1 MTEPLAALADLRN
14 TGAHQLDPVRFHF
27 LEALAARAQAAAP
40 GVQSAL
46 ATRLSAALADYQQRT
61 TEAQQSRQGAEDAQA
76 AQQTLHKLERRRLAA
91 AGGAGMPAAS
101 AQAAVSPLAE
111 LTRYIERVR
120 QVPADDPLAHGAQ
133 PHQHTLPE
141 LNSVRRF
148 RETWS
153 RICAE
158 DQVDLAAE
166 RGPENAGPLNSHML
180 VLRSLALMR
189 ELSPHYLRRF
199 MAHADALLW
208 IEQASARLKPPATKP
223 KTVRAAK
230 AKKTS

>member
-14 TGAHQLDPVRFHF
+14 AGAHQLDPVRFHY

-46 ATRLSAALADYQQRT
+46 AARLDAALADYQQRAT
-61 TEAQQSRQGAEDAQA
+61 QALQARQGAEDAQT
-76 AQQTLHKLERRRLAA
+76 AQHTRQKMERRRLAA
-91 AGGAGMPAAS
+91 ACGVGMPAAS
-101 AQAAVSPLAE
+101 AQAAESPLAE
-111 LTRYIERVR
+111 LTRYIDRVR
-120 QVPADDPLAHGAQ
+120 QAPADDPLAHGAQ
-133 PHQHTLPE
+133 PHQHALPE

-158 DQVDLAAE
+158 DQVDLAVE

-199 MAHADALLW
+199 MAHVDALLW
-208 IEQASARLKPPATKP
+208 IEQASARLKPPAAKP
-223 KTVRAAK
+223 KAVRSAK
-230 AKKTS
+230 AKKPS

>member
-1 MTEPLAALADLRN
+1 MNEPLAVLADLRSA
-14 TGAHQLDPVRFHF
+14 GAHQLDPVRFHF
-27 LEALAARAQAAAP
+27 LEALASRAQAAAP
-40 GVQSAL
+40 GVQGVL
-46 ATRLSAALADYQQRT
+46 AAKLGAALADYQHHAAQ
-61 TEAQQSRQGAEDAQA
+61 AQQARQGAADEQA
-76 AQQTLHKLERRRLAA
+76 AQQTERNRERRRLL
-91 AGGAGMPAAS
+91 GAQQPHPAS
-101 AQAAVSPLAE
+101 AAESPLAE

-120 QVPADDPLAHGAQ
+120 QVPADDPLAHDAQ
-133 PHQHTLPE
+133 EHQNTLPE

-158 DQVDLAAE
+158 EQVDLAVE

-199 MAHADALLW
+199 MAHADTLLW
-208 IEQASARLKPPATKP
+208 IEQASARLKPAAAKP
-223 KTVRAAK
+223 KAARAAR
-230 AKKTS
+230 AKKPG

>member
-1 MTEPLAALADLRN
+1 MTEPLAALADLRHA
-14 TGAHQLDPVRFHF
+14 GAHLLDPVRFHY
-27 LEALAARAQAAAP
+27 LEALAARVQTAAP

-46 ATRLSAALADYQQRT
+46 ATRLGAALADYQQRAT
-61 TEAQQSRQGAEDAQA
+61 QARQARQGAVDAQA
-76 AQQTLHKLERRRLAA
+76 AQQTQRKLDRRRLAA
-91 AGGAGMPAAS
+91 AGGAGMPVAS
-101 AQAAVSPLAE
+101 AQPPESPLAE

-120 QVPADDPLAHGAQ
+120 QWPADDPLEHTAQ
-133 PHQHTLPE
+133 PHQNALPE

-158 DQVDLAAE
+158 DQVDLAVE

-208 IEQASARLKPPATKP
+208 IEQASARLKPPASKP
-223 KTVRAAK
+223 KAVRAAK
-230 AKKTS
+230 AKKPS

>member
-14 TGAHQLDPVRFHF
+14 AGAHQLDPVRFHY
-27 LEALAARAQAAAP
+27 LEALAARVQTATP

-46 ATRLSAALADYQQRT
+46 AARLGAALADYQQRAT
-61 TEAQQSRQGAEDAQA
+61 QALQARQGAEDAQT
-76 AQQTLHKLERRRLAA
+76 AQHTRQKMERRRLAA
-91 AGGAGMPAAS
+91 ACGVGMPAAS
-101 AQAAVSPLAE
+101 AQAAESPLAE
-111 LTRYIERVR
+111 LTRYIDRVR
-120 QVPADDPLAHGAQ
+120 QAPADDPLAHGAQ
-133 PHQHTLPE
+133 PHQHALPE

-158 DQVDLAAE
+158 DQVDLAVE

-208 IEQASARLKPPATKP
+208 IEQASARLKPPAAKP
-223 KTVRAAK
+223 KAVRGAK
-230 AKKTS
+230 AKKPS

>member
-1 MTEPLAALADLRN
+1 MNEPLAALADLRN
-14 TGAHQLDPVRFHF
+14 AGAHQLDPVRFHY
-27 LEALAARAQAAAP
+27 LEALAARMQTAAP

-46 ATRLSAALADYQQRT
+46 STRLGAALADYQHRATQ
-61 TEAQQSRQGAEDAQA
+61 AQQARQGAEDEQA
-76 AQQTLHKLERRRLAA
+76 AQHTRLKMERHRLA
-91 AGGAGMPAAS
+91 AGGAGTPAAI
-101 AQAAVSPLAE
+101 AQATETPLAE

-133 PHQHTLPE
+133 PHQNALPE

-148 RETWS
+148 CETWS

-158 DQVDLAAE
+158 DQVDLAVE

-208 IEQASARLKPPATKP
+208 IEQASARLKPPAAKP
-223 KTVRAAK
+223 KAVRSAK
-230 AKKTS
+230 AKKPS